1 MADARDSKSREGNFM
16 WVQVPLS
23 APKEEKLCLDSVFFI
38 KDIVKKIKLHHIDK
52 TGVM

>member
-23 APKEEKLCLDSVFFI
+23 APKKQADGLIFFI